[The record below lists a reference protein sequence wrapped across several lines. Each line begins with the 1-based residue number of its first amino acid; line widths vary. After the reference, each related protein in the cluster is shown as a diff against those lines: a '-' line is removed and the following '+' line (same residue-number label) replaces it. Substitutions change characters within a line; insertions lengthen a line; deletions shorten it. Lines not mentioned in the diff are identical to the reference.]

1 MIEISISSVSWPEV
15 ALVAGVVSPRVAVAL
30 LKHRRS
36 RSQ

>member
-15 ALVAGVVSPRVAVAL
+15 ALVAAAISPRVAVAI
-30 LKHRRS
+30 LKDRRS